1 VLAGLASYAFVG
13 TYGSQQLS
21 YDLKRPTEMFLVAV
35 AGPPITWLA
44 VLDAALLVLASRASR
59 LSMALV
65 ALGAIVAAAL
75 LVAGGI
81 SALATLLVV
90 GFRRTKA
97 STVLALPGLLATP
110 LGGLVA
116 LVGWLGEAL
125 RRARARAAAG

>member
-1 VLAGLASYAFVG
+1 
-13 TYGSQQLS
+13 
-21 YDLKRPTEMFLVAV
+21 MFLVAV